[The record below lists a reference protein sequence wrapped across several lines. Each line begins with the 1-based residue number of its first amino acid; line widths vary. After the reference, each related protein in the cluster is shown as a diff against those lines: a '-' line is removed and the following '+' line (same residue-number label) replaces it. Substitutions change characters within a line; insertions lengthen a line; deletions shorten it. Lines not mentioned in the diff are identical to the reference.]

1 MARYKVVGPPG
12 TGKTRR
18 LLNEVHKYV
27 QKGTPLDKIGYF
39 AFTRKAAGEAR
50 DRFLARNEDLTKK
63 DIKYFQTLHS
73 LAFNNL
79 GLKEENVMQEGNYKA
94 IGETC
99 GIQIK
104 YAAHETNNFNGIFS
118 SDSEYLSLINLARVK
133 QIPVEDQFDLNE
145 HLTWITR
152 EKITAIEKEINYYKK
167 TYGLIDFTDMIA
179 KFLKQDKLKLPQ
191 FKVIFVD
198 EAQDLSLIQWAM
210 INKIEKDTKCD
221 VWIAGDDD
229 QAIFGWAGADVDSFI
244 KWEGRELLLDQSQR
258 VPSLIQ
264 QKALGVIN
272 RIYYN
277 RIQKNY
283 LPKDIPGN
291 IYQRYKLNDID
302 MTKGDW
308 LVLTRTK
315 SIMKPIPPFLKRKGL
330 YFNTAQ
336 GNSIGK
342 SLHEDIQ
349 AWNEVKQGLAPP
361 DIKRQRLEEI
371 TGEKNFDINLSWDA
385 AFKNIAL
392 PKKEYMRAMLDN
404 GEDLSKPARIKVSTI
419 HGAKGGEAT
428 NVVLFLNQTTNTI
441 KGAKKSQAKE
451 EEEFRVWYV
460 GITRTMEN
468 LFLIKCK
475 NKMKEFKI

>member
-1 MARYKVVGPPG
+1 MRYKVVGPPG

-27 QKGTPLDKIGYF
+27 QKGTPLDEIGYF

-50 DRFLARNEDLTKK
+50 DRFLAKNEDLTKK

-104 YAAHETNNFNGIFS
+104 YASYETNNFNGIFS
-118 SDSEYLSLINLARVK
+118 SSSEYLSLINLARVK

-152 EKITAIEKEINYYKK
+152 DKITAIEKEINNYKK
-167 TYGLIDFTDMIA
+167 IYKLIDFTDMIS

-210 INKIEKDTKCD
+210 IKKIEEDTECD

-229 QAIFGWAGADVDSFI
+229 QAIFGWAGADVNSFI
-244 KWEGRELLLDQSQR
+244 NWKSREILLTKSER
-258 VPSLIQ
+258 VPSLVQ
-264 QKALGVIN
+264 DKALRIIQRIPFN
-272 RIYYN
+272 RIP
-277 RIQKNY
+277 KDY
-283 LPKDIPGN
+283 LPRDIFGN
-291 IYQRYKLNDID
+291 IYQRYKINDID

-308 LVLTRTK
+308 LILTRTK
-315 SIMKPIPPFLKRKGL
+315 SLLKPIPAFLKRKGL

-342 SLHEDIQ
+342 TLPEDIKT
-349 AWNEVKQGLAPP
+349 WNEFVQGLTPP
-361 DIKRQRLEEI
+361 DIQRQRLEEL
-371 TGEKNFDINLSWDA
+371 TGEKNFNINLSWDQ
-385 AFKNIAL
+385 AFKNVAL
-392 PKKEYMRAMLDN
+392 SKREYMRAMLN
-404 GEDLSKPARIKVSTI
+404 NEEDLSKPARIKVSTI

-428 NVVLFLNQTTNTI
+428 NVVLFLNQTANTI
-441 KGAKKSQAKE
+441 KGSKKSQAKA

-468 LFLIKCK
+468 LYLIKCK